1 MAKAKKKRGTAS
13 NTVIL
18 IFTTALA
25 KALGFGREMSLAYV
39 YGATPVSDAYI
50 VAFSIPTIIFAGIGS
65 AMLTSYI
72 SSYAR
77 IRQRNPKRLRRF
89 TDSVITMVIIISL
102 VIMTVFWLFKRPI
115 VRLFAMGFEDEVL
128 NIAVSLAQVI
138 IISLLPIGIYF
149 ILQGY
154 LQIHGSYFAVGMVSA
169 PLNICVIS
177 SLFLSEYYGQGVLG
191 WGVVAGYCAS
201 FLMLYAAAKQH
212 RFSYRPN
219 FRFNTP
225 EIRRL
230 LVVVLPIFLGKAITE
245 LNTMIDRTIASVL
258 PSGSVS
264 ALSYGNRIIGF
275 VTAVFVIS
283 VTTAAFPQ
291 MSRLSAMKSHRK
303 LKRTFTRSVGL
314 MSLMVLPISAGVILF
329 SGEIVAMLFQRG
341 AFTAFDTQ
349 RTAEVVAYYALGLI
363 FFSIKEVTL
372 SMFYAIEDTVT
383 PTVNSIAAIL
393 INIIFNL
400 LLIEKMAHKGLAL
413 ATTISG
419 GLTLVMLLVILR
431 RKIGPLGL
439 GRLFKSLVKMAVATA
454 GMCLAAWPLY
464 QLLAGKLEL
473 VMPLAF
479 LLSVMAGALVYAALN
494 ILLRTQEM
502 GVLVVGL
509 LGRFLRE

>member
-1 MAKAKKKRGTAS
+1 
-13 NTVIL
+13 
-18 IFTTALA
+18 
-25 KALGFGREMSLAYV
+25 MSLAYV

-77 IRQRNPKRLRRF
+77 IRQRNPRRLRRF
-89 TDSVITMVIIISL
+89 TDTVITMVILISL
-102 VIMTVFWLFKRPI
+102 VIMGVFWLFKRPI
-115 VRLFAMGFEDEVL
+115 VQLFAMGFEGEVL
-128 NIAVSLAQVI
+128 DIAVSLAQVV
-138 IISLLPIGIYF
+138 IISLLPIGVYF
-149 ILQGY
+149 ILQGF

-169 PLNICVIS
+169 PLNVCVIS
-177 SLFLSEYYGQGVLG
+177 SMFLSQYYGQGVLG
-191 WGVVAGYCAS
+191 WGVVAGYASS
-201 FLMLYAAAKQH
+201 FLMLYIASKQH
-212 RFSYRPN
+212 GFSYRPN
-219 FRFNTP
+219 FHFNTP

-264 ALSYGNRIIGF
+264 ALSYGNRVVGF

-303 LKRTFTRSVGL
+303 LKRTFARSVGL

-329 SGEIVAMLFQRG
+329 SREIVAMLFQRG

-349 RTAEVVAYYALGLI
+349 RTAEVVSYYSLGLI

-372 SMFYAIEDTVT
+372 NMFYAIEDTVT
-383 PTVNSIAAIL
+383 PTVNSIVAIL
-393 INIIFNL
+393 INIALNL
-400 LLIEKMAHKGLAL
+400 LLIESMQHKGLAL

-419 GLTLVMLLVILR
+419 GVTLIMLLFILR

-439 GRLFKSLVKMAVATA
+439 GRVFASLVKMAVATA
-454 GMCLAAWPLY
+454 GMCFTAYPLY
-464 QLLAGKLEL
+464 NLLYGKLEI
-473 VMPLAF
+473 MPLCF
-479 LLSVMAGALVYAALN
+479 LIAVLAGALVYAALN
-494 ILLRTQEM
+494 ILLRTREM

-509 LGRFLRE
+509 LGRFLPD

>member
-1 MAKAKKKRGTAS
+1 
-13 NTVIL
+13 
-18 IFTTALA
+18 
-25 KALGFGREMSLAYV
+25 MSLAYV

-77 IRQRNPKRLRRF
+77 IRQRDPRRLRRF
-89 TDSVITMVIIISL
+89 TDTVITMVILISL
-102 VIMTVFWLFKRPI
+102 VIMGVFWLFKRPI
-115 VRLFAMGFEDEVL
+115 VRLFAMGFEGEVL
-128 NIAVSLAQVI
+128 DIAVSLAQVV
-138 IISLLPIGIYF
+138 IISLLPIGVYF
-149 ILQGY
+149 ILQGF

-169 PLNICVIS
+169 PLNVCVIS
-177 SLFLSEYYGQGVLG
+177 SMFLSQYYGQGVLG
-191 WGVVAGYCAS
+191 WGVVAGYACS
-201 FLMLYAAAKQH
+201 FLMLYIASKQH

-219 FRFNTP
+219 FHFNTP

-264 ALSYGNRIIGF
+264 ALSYGNRVVGF

-303 LKRTFTRSVGL
+303 LKRTFARSVGL

-329 SGEIVAMLFQRG
+329 SREIVAMLFQRG

-349 RTAEVVAYYALGLI
+349 RTAEVVSYYSLGLI
-363 FFSIKEVTL
+363 FFSIKEVAL
-372 SMFYAIEDTVT
+372 NMFYAIEDTVT
-383 PTVNSIAAIL
+383 PTVNSIVAIF
-393 INIIFNL
+393 INIVLNL
-400 LLIEKMAHKGLAL
+400 LLIKSMQHKGLAL

-419 GLTLVMLLVILR
+419 GVTLIMLLFILR

-439 GRLFKSLVKMAVATA
+439 GRVFASLVKMAVATA
-454 GMCLAAWPLY
+454 GMCFTAYPLY
-464 QLLAGKLEL
+464 NLLYEKLEI
-473 VMPLAF
+473 MPLCF
-479 LLSVMAGALVYAALN
+479 LIAVLAGALVYAALN
-494 ILLRTQEM
+494 ILLRTREM

-509 LGRFLRE
+509 LGRFLPE